1 MWNVSVWM
9 VSMVETSGV
18 PVLWI
23 SVDED
28 CDGWKV
34 DVCPDDCGQS
44 DGDGIWS
51 GVVKVDMKVEDQLVE
66 EDGLK
71 LVERTEVVELLVVEG
86 GWWCALGS
94 FLRCPS

>member
-44 DGDGIWS
+44 GGDGIWS
-51 GVVKVDMKVEDQLVE
+51 GVVKVDMKVEIQLVD
-66 EDGLK
+66 EDGLE
-71 LVERTEVVELLVVEG
+71 LVEKSEVVELLLMEG
-86 GWWCALGS
+86 DWWCALGS
-94 FLRCPS
+94 SLQRPS